1 MANDLFGG
9 LGGLM
14 KGLSAFMPQDDPDVK
29 LMNAQSELNELKE
42 KETAL
47 FAEIGRQALARDAGR
62 FSELENK
69 LKLIQANMNEAQA
82 KLETAQGEK
91 SKKEQAEQQATEQ
104 STCPA
109 CGYRNPEGVKFC
121 QECGTKLG
129 AAQCRM
135 CGAALAPGTRFC
147 GACGARQEA

>member
-29 LMNAQSELNELKE
+29 LMKAQSELSELKE

-47 FAEIGRQALARDAGR
+47 YAEIGRQALARDGGR
-62 FSELENK
+62 FPELENK
-69 LKLIQANMNEAQA
+69 LKLIQANINDAQT

-91 SKKEQAEQQATEQ
+91 SKKEQAEQQAAEQ

-109 CGYRNPEGVKFC
+109 CGNRNPDNVKFC

-129 AAQCRM
+129 AAQCRA

-147 GACGARQEA
+147 GTCGARQEA